1 MRLAVHFGPVYQGR
15 DRIRGEL
22 TFFGAHT
29 TMTA

>member
-1 MRLAVHFGPVYQGR
+1 MRLAVHFGPVYHGR
-15 DRIRGEL
+15 DPIRDGL